1 MCISICMSVLLIL
14 KRTVWILT
22 HRCVP
27 FGLGGLS
34 VFFLPHRHRR
44 CIFHHYGRSN
54 DTRYC
59 RVLQIQSVKAT
70 IEASKGD
77 DASTGGKIFPKA
89 STNIIFQGKILKD
102 ESTLKENGV
111 MEQGFCVV
119 MAMKSKVQ
127 PKKPATAA
135 AEKGEATPAAA
146 AAAGTATPD
155 APVKESGQDTEMKD
169 LDPYKSA
176 ASELATGESL
186 NSKIEQI
193 MEMGFPR
200 DDVIKALRA
209 AFNNPDRAVEYLM
222 NGIPEEM
229 MGHAAQDAD
238 ADAGQGESDGG
249 AEAAP
254 GEQQPFNM
262 FAPQGGD
269 SSAPSGASPLAALRN
284 NPQFQTLR
292 ALVQQ
297 SPQLLQPMLQELGK
311 NNPSLLTRI
320 NENQEEF
327 LSMINEP
334 LGPGERNLAEA
345 MQHMV
350 GGGGEQR
357 VEIELTEEEAAA
369 VDRLAAMGFDKEACI
384 EAFLICD
391 KNEEAAANFLLENS

>member
-1 MCISICMSVLLIL
+1 MLVTF
-14 KRTVWILT
+14 RTVKGDSFQLELEEDATIE
-22 HRCVP
+22 
-27 FGLGGLS
+27 
-34 VFFLPHRHRR
+34 
-44 CIFHHYGRSN
+44 
-54 DTRYC
+54 
-59 RVLQIQSVKAT
+59 SVKAT
-70 IEASKGD
+70 IEANRGD
-77 DASTGGKIFPKA
+77 DGSTGKIFPMA
-89 STNIIFQGKILKD
+89 STNIIFQGKILRD
-102 ESTLKENGV
+102 GSTLKENGV
-111 MEQGFCVV
+111 TEQGFCVV
-119 MAMKSKVQ
+119 MSMKSKGQ
-127 PKKPATAA
+127 PKKTAA
-135 AEKGEATPAAA
+135 AAAAQEKGEATPAAA
-146 AAAGTATPD
+146 AEGTATPS
-155 APVKESGQDTEMKD
+155 APVKESGQGTEINNQ
-169 LDPYKSA
+169 DPYKSA
-176 ASELATGESL
+176 ASELATGEML

-200 DDVIKALRA
+200 DDVVKALRA

-222 NGIPEEM
+222 NGIPEET
-229 MGHAAQDAD
+229 MGDAAQDAD
-238 ADAGQGESDGG
+238 VGQGEESEG
-249 AEAAP
+249 AEARA

-269 SSAPSGASPLAALRN
+269 NSSAASGTTPLAALRN

>member
-1 MCISICMSVLLIL
+1 M
-14 KRTVWILT
+14 
-22 HRCVP
+22 
-27 FGLGGLS
+27 
-34 VFFLPHRHRR
+34 
-44 CIFHHYGRSN
+44 
-54 DTRYC
+54 
-59 RVLQIQSVKAT
+59 QIQSVKAT
-70 IEASKGD
+70 IEADRGD
-77 DASTGGKIFPKA
+77 DGSTGGGKIFPKA

-111 MEQGFCVV
+111 TEQGFCVV
-119 MAMKSKVQ
+119 MSMKSKVQ
-127 PKKPATAA
+127 HKKTAA
-135 AEKGEATPAAA
+135 AAPEKGEATPAAA
-146 AAAGTATPD
+146 AEPTATPN
-155 APVKESGQDTEMKD
+155 APVKESGQGTEVNNQ
-169 LDPYKSA
+169 DPYKSA
-176 ASELATGESL
+176 ASELATGEML

-200 DDVIKALRA
+200 DDVVKALRA

-229 MGHAAQDAD
+229 AGETGQDAD
-238 ADAGQGESDGG
+238 VGQGESEGG
-249 AEAAP
+249 ADAQG

-269 SSAPSGASPLAALRN
+269 NSSAVSGATPLAALRN